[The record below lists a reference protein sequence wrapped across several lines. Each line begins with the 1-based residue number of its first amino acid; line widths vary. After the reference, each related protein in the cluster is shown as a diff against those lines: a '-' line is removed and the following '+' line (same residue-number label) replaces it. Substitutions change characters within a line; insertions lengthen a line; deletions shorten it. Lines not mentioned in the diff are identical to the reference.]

1 MRYVTIDDVIRLQ
14 KELISKYGGSYGI
27 REVNLLESSIS
38 NVFQTFGG
46 VELYPRDLDKIIQ
59 VSYSLIENHCFIDG
73 NKRIG
78 TMVLLYLLK
87 INYIDHSINN
97 YDLIDIGIKVASG
110 EMNNEDYK
118 KYIESKLK

>member
-1 MRYVTIDDVIRLQ
+1 MKYVTIDDVIRLH
-14 KELISKYGGSYGI
+14 KKLISKFGGSYGI
-27 REVNLLESSIS
+27 REVNLLNSSIS
-38 NVFQTFGG
+38 SVFQTYDG
-46 VELYPRDLDKIIQ
+46 VELYPSDLDKIIQ

-87 INYIDHSINN
+87 INCIDHSINN
-97 YDLIDIGIKVASG
+97 YDLIDIGLKVASG
-110 EMNNEDYK
+110 EMNKEYYK